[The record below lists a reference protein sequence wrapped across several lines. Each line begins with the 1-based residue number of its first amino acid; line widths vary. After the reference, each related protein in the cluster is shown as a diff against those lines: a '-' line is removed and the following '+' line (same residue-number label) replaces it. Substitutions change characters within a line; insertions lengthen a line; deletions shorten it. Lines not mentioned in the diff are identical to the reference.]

1 MSNISV
7 SLGVKSDPILYRY
20 SYPWL
25 FRLLA
30 DEGVHHVQ
38 LGTFFELYQLP
49 DSFFHRLRDQATDH
63 GITISSVFTAHREIG
78 GYFQGDE
85 WVGVARRNH
94 ERLIEIAGLLGSRSA
109 GHNPGAVLRDR
120 MGTKA
125 QGWATYVH
133 HLQELLHYAHARGLR
148 ELCVEPM
155 SCEAEPPC
163 SPEEQR
169 QLMHDLTAYH
179 EAHADTAVPG
189 YCIDIAHGWAGRDK
203 QVKVDHWGLLEAG
216 LPWCRELHLKNT
228 DALYDKTFGFR
239 DDERAKG
246 VIDVAAC
253 RAWLEARCDR
263 LPVKH
268 LVGYLEIAGPKLGR
282 DYSDHEL
289 EPLLRASLRHL
300 KTTWLQE
307 PTTVPAVVAAVITEK
322 STPAVRIAPSL
333 MCADQCHLEA
343 EVRRLEAAG
352 SDVLHFDIMDGSFT
366 PNLVLGFEQ
375 LKLLRPR
382 TALPIEVHLMVE
394 DNDLFVKLARDAG
407 ADWVSVHA
415 ESCRHL
421 DRTLS
426 TIRQLGMKAG
436 VALNPAT
443 PIDSLRFVLD
453 RLDFVL
459 LMTVN
464 PGFAGQQLVPSA
476 IDKIRETKEFLTAHG
491 LDIPIEVD
499 GNVSFRNIPEMVAA
513 GADILVAGTSSLFAK
528 DASLNENVTKT
539 RAAIAQGLTR
549 RLIPG
554 ATVPQVAG
562 ILGSAA

>member
-1 MSNISV
+1 MSALSV

-25 FRLLA
+25 FRLMA
-30 DEGVHHVQ
+30 EEGVHHVQ

-49 DSFFHRLRDQATDH
+49 DSFFHRLRAQAADH
-63 GITISSVFTAHREIG
+63 DITISSVFTAHREIG
-78 GYFQGDE
+78 GYFQGEE

-94 ERLIEIAGLLGSRSA
+94 ERLIEIAGLLGARSA

-120 MGTKA
+120 MGTKN

-133 HLQELLHYAHARGLR
+133 HMHELMHYAHARGVR
-148 ELCVEPM
+148 ELGVEPM

-163 SPEEQR
+163 SPDEQR
-169 QLMHDLTAYH
+169 QLMHELTAYH
-179 EAHADTAVPG
+179 QAHADTAAPG

-239 DDERAKG
+239 ADERAKG

-253 RAWLEARCDR
+253 RAWLDAHADR
-263 LPVKH
+263 LPVQH
-268 LVGYLEIAGPKLGR
+268 LVGYLEIGGPKLGR

-289 EPLLRASLRHL
+289 EPMLRESLRHL
-300 KTTWLQE
+300 QQTWLSE
-307 PTTVPAVVAAVITEK
+307 PTAIPAPTKPVTVIAAPT
-322 STPAVRIAPSL
+322 VRIAPSL
-333 MCADQCHLEA
+333 MCADQCHLES

-352 SDVLHFDIMDGSFT
+352 CDVLHFDIMDGAFT

-375 LKLLRPR
+375 LKHLRPR

-394 DNDLFVKLARDAG
+394 DNDLFVKLAHDAG

-421 DRTLS
+421 DRTLAN
-426 TIRQLGMKAG
+426 IRQLGMKAG

-476 IDKIRETKEFLTAHG
+476 IAKIRETKEFLTAHG

-499 GNVSFRNIPEMVAA
+499 GNVSFRHIPDMVAA

-528 DASLNENVTKT
+528 DGSLSENTAKT
-539 RAAIAQGLTR
+539 RAAIAQGLSR
-549 RLIPG
+549 RTTPR
-554 ATVPQVAG
+554 VASM
-562 ILGSAA
+562 GSAA